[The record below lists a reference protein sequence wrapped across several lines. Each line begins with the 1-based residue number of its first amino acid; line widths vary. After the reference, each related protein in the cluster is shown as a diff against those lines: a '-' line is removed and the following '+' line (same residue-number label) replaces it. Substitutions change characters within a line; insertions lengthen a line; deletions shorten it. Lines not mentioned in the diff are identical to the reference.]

1 MSLLGT
7 MSAGTGGAGAPTFGR
22 PTVRSADRAVQ
33 HTVLYLAYFFPPR
46 GGAAVQRSLK
56 FAKYLP
62 QFGWR
67 PLVVANGG
75 DTTVSDNATKVQDP
89 TLLKELPQGAVV
101 RYTALTPDEK
111 QDYDRAQSKF

>member
-1 MSLLGT
+1 MS
-7 MSAGTGGAGAPTFGR
+7 
-22 PTVRSADRAVQ
+22 RS
-33 HTVLYLAYFFPPR
+33 VLYLAYFFPPR

-75 DTTVSDNATKVQDP
+75 AIEDKTLKVRVK
-89 TLLKELPQGAVV
+89 LAIYEGYYHELFNEP
-101 RYTALTPDEK
+101 EK
-111 QDYDRAQSKF
+111 QELFERATAWLSQRVSESAV